1 MKSSGRTVCSS
12 ASLGTVSIVF
22 KRIPFLKLMALA
34 QIGILAHQHYKRL
47 NGTER
52 KRLLEIMR
60 HPRDMSA
67 NDRSELK
74 GLVAKMEPGAF
85 AGSAARH
92 ATPFGKKR

>member
-1 MKSSGRTVCSS
+1 M
-12 ASLGTVSIVF
+12 F

-47 NGTER
+47 NATER

-60 HPRDMSA
+60 HPRGMSA
-67 NDRSELK
+67 GDRSELK

-85 AGSAARH
+85 AGTAARH

>member
-1 MKSSGRTVCSS
+1 M
-12 ASLGTVSIVF
+12 F

-47 NGTER
+47 NATER
-52 KRLLEIMR
+52 KRLLSLMK

-74 GLVAKMEPGAF
+74 GLVSKMEPRAF

-92 ATPFGKKR
+92 ASPFSKKR